1 MSILSPSSHKVQ
13 GTSQKMG
20 QKEFKSRRKVETCH
34 GPLPSGYDMAVA
46 VMNTQLLKAP
56 AEA

>member
-1 MSILSPSSHKVQ
+1 
-13 GTSQKMG
+13 MG

-34 GPLPSGYDMAVA
+34 GPLPSGYDIAVA

-56 AEA
+56 AAA